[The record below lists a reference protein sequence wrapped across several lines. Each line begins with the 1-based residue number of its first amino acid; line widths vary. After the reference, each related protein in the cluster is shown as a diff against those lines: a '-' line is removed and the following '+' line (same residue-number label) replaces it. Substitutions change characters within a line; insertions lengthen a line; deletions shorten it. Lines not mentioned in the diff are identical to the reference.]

1 MSLLL
6 ILAAG
11 GLTGMSGI
19 PGLACSWR
27 SPWGTWL
34 GTLLAWVGALLGLA
48 GVGIILY
55 SGSVEGMSVPWS
67 LPGAALDFRVDPLGA
82 FFLAPVF
89 LMSALGSFYGLGY
102 WNPSKHPRTVARLR
116 LFWGLLVAGM
126 VAVVLAGNG
135 ILFLVGWETMAL
147 SAFFLIG
154 TEDQEPEV
162 RRASWIYLVA
172 THVGTLCLLALF
184 ALLRSASGTFQ
195 LRPLGAEEAGLGL
208 VTSIFLLA
216 LLGFGLKAGLMPL
229 HVWLPD
235 AHAAAPTHV
244 SAMLSGVVIKMG
256 IYGLVR
262 VTGLLPHPPASWGGL
277 LLLLGALSGIL
288 GVVFALGQHDLK
300 RLLAYHSVENIGI
313 IVMGLGLA
321 MLGRSLGRP
330 EWVLLGLAG
339 CLLHVWNHGLFKS
352 LLFMGAGAVLLSMR
366 TREMDRMGGLSKS
379 MPWTAFL
386 FLVGAVA
393 ICGLPPLNGF
403 VSELLIYAGLFK
415 SAGAGGSAAL
425 PVAAAAALSL
435 ALIGALALACFV
447 KAYGAVFLGAP
458 RTPRAARAR
467 ECPLS
472 MTSAMGILA
481 LACATIGL
489 APFLVARPLERA
501 VGAWVSYGRGGMAT
515 SDLESLV
522 SLHWIGPLGV
532 ALLGATAI
540 LALAIR
546 PSIRRAPRA
555 GTWDCGY
562 ARPTP
567 RMQYSSSS
575 FAQRLVGL
583 FGGVLR
589 TRVHRPAVTG
599 PFPGP
604 TRFETHQDDTVLDG
618 LLLPGLQAARN
629 LLGRLRV
636 LQQGRTQ
643 RYVLYILVTVLALLV
658 WILPIERTLMRL
670 LSR

>member
-19 PGLACSWR
+19 PGLAFSWR
-27 SPWGTWL
+27 SPWGSRL
-34 GTLLAWVGALLGLA
+34 GILLAGVGALVGLA
-48 GVGIILY
+48 GVGTLLLL
-55 SGSVEGMSVPWS
+55 GSVEGMSLPWA
-67 LPGAALDFRVDPLGA
+67 LPGAAFDFRADALGA

-89 LMSALGSFYGLGY
+89 LMSGLGSFYGLGY
-102 WNPSKHPRTVARLR
+102 WRPSKHPRTVARLR
-116 LFWGLLVAGM
+116 LFWGFLVAGM
-126 VAVVLAGNG
+126 VALVVAGNG

-147 SAFFLIG
+147 SAFFLVG
-154 TEDQEPEV
+154 TEDHEPEA

-184 ALLRSASGTFQ
+184 ALLRRASGSFQ
-195 LRPLGAEEAGLGL
+195 LRPLEAEEAGLGM
-208 VTSIFLLA
+208 VSFIFLLA
-216 LLGFGLKAGLMPL
+216 LVGFGLKAGIMPL

-235 AHAAAPTHV
+235 AHAAAPSHV
-244 SAMLSGVVIKMG
+244 SAMLSGMVIKMG
-256 IYGLVR
+256 IYGLIR
-262 VTGLLPHPPASWGGL
+262 ITGLLPHPPASWGGL
-277 LLLLGALSGIL
+277 LLLLGAISGVL

-300 RLLAYHSVENIGI
+300 KLLAYHSVENIGI

-321 MLGRSLGRP
+321 LLGRSLERP
-330 EWVLLGLAG
+330 EWILLGLAG

-352 LLFMGAGAVLLSMR
+352 LLFMGAGAVMLSMR
-366 TREMDRMGGLSKS
+366 TRDMDQMGGLSKP
-379 MPWTAFL
+379 MPSTSVL

-415 SAGAGGSAAL
+415 AAGTGGAAAL
-425 PVAAAAALSL
+425 PVAAAGALSL
-435 ALIGALALACFV
+435 AMIGALALACFV

-458 RTPRAARAR
+458 RTPRAAQAR
-467 ECPLS
+467 ECPPS
-472 MTSAMGILA
+472 MTISMGILA
-481 LACATIGL
+481 LACGTIGL
-489 APFLVARPLERA
+489 APFLVTRPLERA
-501 VGAWVSYGRGGMAT
+501 VEAWVSPGQGGISSAN
-515 SDLESLV
+515 LESLISV
-522 SLHWIGPLGV
+522 HWIGPLGV
-532 ALLGATAI
+532 ALLAATGLVA
-540 LALAIR
+540 LALR
-546 PSIRRAPRA
+546 PSVRRAPGA

-562 ARPTP
+562 ARPTA
-567 RMQYSSSS
+567 RMQYTSSS

-599 PFPGP
+599 PFPAP

-618 LLLPGLQAARN
+618 LILPGLQSARIFM
-629 LLGRLRV
+629 GRLRV

-658 WILPIERTLMRL
+658 WSLPIERTLMRL